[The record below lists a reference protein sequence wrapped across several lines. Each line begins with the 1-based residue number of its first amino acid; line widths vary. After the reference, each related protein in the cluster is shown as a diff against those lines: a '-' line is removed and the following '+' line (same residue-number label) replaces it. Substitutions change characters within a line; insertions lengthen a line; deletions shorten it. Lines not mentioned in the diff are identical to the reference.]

1 MATRNRPR
9 ARPTLWL
16 LLFIGACYAADEES
30 EPSSDSFVQTLN
42 LVTLKKLIMGHDKVI
57 LLLHTNGCERAEE
70 FAPRLEEVASK
81 VPSIAYGRATAK
93 VAASLAH
100 GVATGAPALKALFR
114 NAPPNKRVLVYQGPP
129 TVDAVLE
136 WAKAVEK
143 WDGSDTAPDG
153 WFVSKEDFQ
162 KPASGAKDEV

>member
-1 MATRNRPR
+1 MPVRRRNMRLPRRESSPRGGGARTR
-9 ARPTLWL
+9 
-16 LLFIGACYAADEES
+16 D
-30 EPSSDSFVQTLN
+30 
-42 LVTLKKLIMGHDKVI
+42 VTLHAHWRAT
-57 LLLHTNGCERAEE
+57 LHSSGCERAEE

-100 GVATGAPALKALFR
+100 GVAAGAPALKALFR

-162 KPASGAKDEV
+162 KPASAKDEV